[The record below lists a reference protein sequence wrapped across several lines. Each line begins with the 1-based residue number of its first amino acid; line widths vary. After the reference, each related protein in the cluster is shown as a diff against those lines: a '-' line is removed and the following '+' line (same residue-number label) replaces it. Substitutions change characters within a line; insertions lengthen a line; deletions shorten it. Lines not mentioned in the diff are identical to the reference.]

1 MAKPEGPKS
10 CLRYALHS
18 GGFRVRQNN
27 PENAVGK
34 DQINQENYICFF
46 ALKISTKAL
55 FITIN
60 ACFLSKRKH

>member
-1 MAKPEGPKS
+1 MAKLEGSKS
-10 CLRYALHS
+10 CLRYALHI

-46 ALKISTKAL
+46 PIKMSTKAL

-60 ACFLSKRKH
+60 ACFLTKRRH